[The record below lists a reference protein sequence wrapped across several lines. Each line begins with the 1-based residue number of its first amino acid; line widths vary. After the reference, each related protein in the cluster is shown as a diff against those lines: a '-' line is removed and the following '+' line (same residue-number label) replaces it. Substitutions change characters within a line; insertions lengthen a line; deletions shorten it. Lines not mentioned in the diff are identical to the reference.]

1 MGLFSDN
8 PVLEREVRG
17 RLRLRR
23 KGAGRAIPIVAWPI
37 GLVALYFYARGLA
50 AIGHGTSRDAQEL
63 LPFLVYGALTL
74 IVLLAPAL
82 ASTAI
87 TQEREQQTWDALA
100 TTRLSA
106 WEILCG
112 KWVGRQLIPWLMI
125 VLSFPYL
132 LACTVRGEVGATL
145 LPATLVF
152 LVVTTAFYSALGL
165 LCSFQARR
173 TAGATATALTV
184 TALLCVG
191 TPIVNSVLQL
201 LKGWRAGPN
210 TMWANPYTL
219 IMWANPF
226 FAFSALLN
234 WLDPSQA
241 IQGSFSLPADLCPQ
255 IVGSYLFVSVVA
267 IAAALRFMASRY
279 HRAVRERA

>member
-1 MGLFSDN
+1 MGLITDN

-23 KGAGRAIPIVAWPI
+23 KGAGRAVPLVAWPI

-50 AIGHGTSRDAQEL
+50 AIGRGRSQDAQDL
-63 LPFLVYGALTL
+63 LPVLIYGALTL

-106 WEILCG
+106 WEILFG
-112 KWVGRQLIPWLMI
+112 KWVGRQIIPWLI
-125 VLSFPYL
+125 IALAVPYL
-132 LACTVRGEVGATL
+132 LACMFFGGMGLAA
-145 LPATLVF
+145 LPGVLAF
-152 LVVTTAFYSALGL
+152 LVITTAFYSALGL

-173 TAGATATALTV
+173 TAGATATALTF

-191 TPIVNSVLQL
+191 TVIVNGVIQILQPRSN
-201 LKGWRAGPN
+201 GYSDSWV
-210 TMWANPYTL
+210 MWL
-219 IMWANPF
+219 NPF
-226 FAFSALLN
+226 YVLSSLLA
-234 WLDPSQA
+234 WLGRGIVYQNST
-241 IQGSFSLPADLCPQ
+241 GSPTDMNPLQ
-255 IVGSYLFVSVVA
+255 VGFYLLVSVVA
-267 IAAALRFMASRY
+267 IAAALRFMVSRY
-279 HRAVRERA
+279 GRAVRERT

>member
-1 MGLFSDN
+1 MGLLTNN

-23 KGAGRAIPIVAWPI
+23 KGTGRAIPVVAWPI
-37 GLVALYFYARGLA
+37 GLVALYFYARGLN
-50 AIGHGTSRDAQEL
+50 AIARGTSRDAEDL
-63 LPFLVYGALTL
+63 LPVLVYGALTL

-106 WEILCG
+106 WEILFG

-125 VLSFPYL
+125 ALAFPYL
-132 LACTVRGEVGATL
+132 LACTVRGEMGAAL

-173 TAGATATALTV
+173 TAGATATALTM
-184 TALLCVG
+184 TAFFCVG
-191 TPIVNSVLQL
+191 TVIINQVIEILQPHSGPQSESSV
-201 LKGWRAGPN
+201 
-210 TMWANPYTL
+210 MWL
-219 IMWANPF
+219 NPF
-226 FAFSALLN
+226 FAFSALLSWQEIN
-234 WLDPSQA
+234 RVPGVYYNPQTDP
-241 IQGSFSLPADLCPQ
+241 L
-255 IVGSYLFVSVVA
+255 IVGFYLLVSIIA
-267 IAAALRFMASRY
+267 IAAALRFMVSHY
-279 HRAVRERA
+279 GRAVRERT

>member
-17 RLRLRR
+17 RLRR
-23 KGAGRAIPIVAWPI
+23 KGAGRAVPIVAWPI
-37 GLVALYFYARGLA
+37 GLVALYFYARGLT
-50 AIGHGTSRDAQEL
+50 AIGRGTSRDAQEL
-63 LPFLVYGALTL
+63 WPLLVYGVLTL

-87 TQEREQQTWDALA
+87 TQEREQQTWEALA

-106 WEILCG
+106 WEILFG
-112 KWVGRQLIPWLMI
+112 KWVGRQLIPWLII
-125 VLSFPYL
+125 VLALPYL
-132 LACTVRGEVGATL
+132 AALTFFGGMGLAL
-145 LPATLVF
+145 LPAALVF

-191 TPIVNSVLQL
+191 TVIINQVIGIFVARVGPQGESSV
-201 LKGWRAGPN
+201 
-210 TMWANPYTL
+210 MWL
-219 IMWANPF
+219 NPF
-226 FAFSALLN
+226 FALSSLFS
-234 WLDPSQA
+234 WLGRGNGFQEYPDYPHDSYT
-241 IQGSFSLPADLCPQ
+241 L
-255 IVGSYLFVSVVA
+255 IVGFYLLVSVVA
-267 IAAALRFMASRY
+267 IAAALRFMVSRY
-279 HRAVRERA
+279 RHAVRERT

>member
-1 MGLFSDN
+1 MGLLTNN

-17 RLRLRR
+17 RLRLRH
-23 KGAGRAIPIVAWPI
+23 KGTGRAIPVVAWPI
-37 GLVALYFYARGLA
+37 GLVALYFYARGLN
-50 AIGHGTSRDAQEL
+50 AIARGTSRDAEDL
-63 LPFLVYGALTL
+63 LPVLVYGALTL

-106 WEILCG
+106 WEILFG

-125 VLSFPYL
+125 ALAFPYL
-132 LACTVRGEVGATL
+132 LACTVRGEMGAAL

-173 TAGATATALTV
+173 TAGATATALTM
-184 TALLCVG
+184 TAFFCVG
-191 TPIVNSVLQL
+191 TVIINQVIEILQPHSGPQSESSV
-201 LKGWRAGPN
+201 
-210 TMWANPYTL
+210 MWL
-219 IMWANPF
+219 NPF
-226 FAFSALLN
+226 FAFSALLSWQEIN
-234 WLDPSQA
+234 RVPGVYYNPQTDP
-241 IQGSFSLPADLCPQ
+241 L
-255 IVGSYLFVSVVA
+255 IVGFYLLVSIIA
-267 IAAALRFMASRY
+267 IAAALRFMVSHY
-279 HRAVRERA
+279 GRAVRERT

>member
-1 MGLFSDN
+1 MGFFTDN

-23 KGAGRAIPIVAWPI
+23 KGAGRAIPVVAWPI
-37 GLVALYFYARGLA
+37 ALVAFYFYARGLS
-50 AIGHGTSRDAQEL
+50 AIGRGTSRDAQDL
-63 LPFLVYGALTL
+63 LPVLVYGVLTL

-106 WEILCG
+106 WEILFG

-125 VLSFPYL
+125 ALAFPYL
-132 LACTVRGEVGATL
+132 LTCTVRGELGAAL

-152 LVVTTAFYSALGL
+152 LVVTTTFYSALGL

-191 TPIVNSVLQL
+191 TLVVDQVIGIFMSHPGQRGNSSVLWL
-201 LKGWRAGPN
+201 
-210 TMWANPYTL
+210 
-219 IMWANPF
+219 NPF
-226 FAFSALLN
+226 FALNALLS
-234 WLDPSQA
+234 WLDQSSA
-241 IQGSFSLPADLCPQ
+241 NQGGSGYPVEPNPLVA
-255 IVGSYLFVSVVA
+255 GSYLLVSVA
-267 IAAALRFMASRY
+267 ATGAALRFMVSRY
-279 HRAVRERA
+279 QQAVRERT